1 VEDLMKRIT
10 PVFVM
15 LALAL
20 VVWSCGGSSTLDNTE
35 AKVYLTVDIS
45 EYNPDIDICLQAS
58 DIAISDM
65 EIASQTKDPNG
76 STSASLDVNL
86 KRWVITPYRTDGGST
101 ASPGW
106 TYDQAVFVPV
116 GGSASLQN
124 YRVYPLEYLSEIPL
138 AHLLPENQGYDPETG
153 NTNIRQSFELQIFG
167 ETVSGKAVATTPI
180 SIAFNFYCLGQ

>member
-1 VEDLMKRIT
+1 MKRIT
-10 PVFVM
+10 PVFVT

-20 VVWSCGGSSTLDNTE
+20 MVWSCGGGSTLDNTE

-45 EYNPDIDICLQAS
+45 EYNPDIDVCLQAT
-58 DIAISDM
+58 DIAISSMD
-65 EIASQTKDPNG
+65 ISSQAKDPNG
-76 STSASLDVNL
+76 STSPNMDVNL

-101 ASPGW
+101 ASPEW

-116 GGSASLQN
+116 SGSAALDN
-124 YRVYPLEYLSEIPL
+124 YRIYPLEFLREIPL
-138 AHLLPENQGYDPETG
+138 AYLTPENGGYDPETG

-167 ETVSGKAVATTPI
+167 QTVSGKSVATTPI